1 MVGTRNLIVRSMA
14 LRHAIKNTVRP
25 LLTNTNIHSQ
35 ITKSSLFVATLASSS
50 YSSHISFHQSRS
62 LSSASASPGVVVVN
76 TAEEFNKIL
85 SKVQDDSLHAI
96 FYFTAVWCGP
106 CRFISPIVGEL
117 STKYPNVTTY
127 KIDID
132 QCPKYLHFPPNIF
145 QEAIQDTL
153 SRLQITSVPTLHFFQ
168 NGKKTDELVGADVA
182 RLNRITEK
190 LFK

>member
-14 LRHAIKNTVRP
+14 LRHAIKNSVRP
-25 LLTNTNIHSQ
+25 LLTNTNIHSR
-35 ITKSSLFVATLASSS
+35 ITKSSLFAATLASSS

-132 QCPKYLHFPPNIF
+132 Q
-145 QEAIQDTL
+145 EAIQDTL

-190 LFK
+190 LFKKD